1 MTNRAIAHARLRSSR
16 LVGPG
21 LATPEDVVGWFGAV
35 QSQDVPGALWGIAQR
50 LTPDGLATID
60 HGRRIHNME
69 ATREQ
74 VLAVLRGSGTDQA
87 PASGS
92 PAG

>member
-1 MTNRAIAHARLRSSR
+1 MDDTPEFTNGCACGWEVRGS
-16 LVGPG
+16 
-21 LATPEDVVGWFGAV
+21 EDVVV
-35 QSQDVPGALWGIAQR
+35 D
-50 LTPDGLATID
+50 ATID

-69 ATREQ
+69 ATSEQ